1 MGENLNALPAHYG
14 SKLKGFRQLL
24 HYFKQM
30 IMPNLSIFI
39 AWGLLS
45 ILTTITSGDL
55 KQTLVHVTD
64 WLIYLLL
71 PILISYSGAKI
82 FDQKAAVAGGVAVI
96 GMVVVSDLPQI
107 FGAMIIGLIT
117 GGIFYRVDRWLVPK
131 VKPGYEMLVNNLM
144 IGLIGGVVCLLGILV
159 IQPLVEGSL
168 SYVGRFVHWLIA
180 QHLLPVVSLVL
191 EPLKIFFLNN
201 VINHGILT
209 PLGMEMA
216 QQEGHSILFLM
227 EANPGP
233 GIGILSA
240 FLFAADR
247 EKSLKAGGAL
257 MIQAIGGI
265 HEIYFPFV
273 LMQPALFFAVMVGG
287 ATGTFVF
294 QLFDSGLNA
303 PVSPGS
309 LVIILANTSPSQF
322 AGVILGIVLSAFAT
336 FICALLFMEK
346 RKPGESVIPERS
358 QPMNQEPIN
367 QIIFACDA
375 GMGSSAMGAAILKK
389 KLMAQGINMPIDY
402 RSIYDLRNHE
412 KQLVIVQKA
421 LLPTAKEK
429 AKESQLIAVEHFLEV
444 ESYLPLIKQQL
455 HQTIAEEQIK
465 EKREIKKQEG
475 ITVVFLYQEKRRGSQ
490 TMGMT
495 ILMDLAKEYQIDLTV
510 KKTAVEDLVP
520 EEEAIYL
527 ASESLAKA
535 YQLEQ
540 FVDHLLIIDHFV
552 STKSYLSLVKEVDKD
567 VFVTKR
573 KTTIDRTHQ

>member
-1 MGENLNALPAHYG
+1 MGENLNALPAIAVA
-14 SKLKGFRQLL
+14 KLTWFRQLL

-45 ILTTITSGDL
+45 IVSNIVSGDL
-55 KQTLVHVTD
+55 HQTLAHVSD

-82 FDQKAAVAGGVAVI
+82 FDQKAAVAGGIAVI
-96 GMVVVSDLPQI
+96 GMIVVSDLPQL

-117 GGIFYRVDRWLVPK
+117 GGIFHWVDRWLAPK
-131 VKPGYEMLVNNLM
+131 IKPGYEMLLNNLM

-159 IQPLVEGSL
+159 IQPIIEGSL
-168 SYVGRFVHWLIA
+168 SYVGRFVYWLIE

-191 EPLKIFFLNN
+191 EPLKVLFLNN

-209 PLGMEMA
+209 PLGMEMTQHA
-216 QQEGHSILFLM
+216 GHSILFLM

-247 EKSLKAGGAL
+247 EKSVKAGGAL
-257 MIQAIGGI
+257 MIQAVGGI

-273 LMQPALFFAVMVGG
+273 LMQPALFFAVMIGG

-294 QLFDSGLNA
+294 QLFASGLNA

-309 LVIILANTSPSQF
+309 LVIILGNTPPSQL
-322 AGVILGIVLSAFAT
+322 AGVILGIILSALAT
-336 FICALLFMEK
+336 FICAILLL
-346 RKPGESVIPERS
+346 RKTKPVESILPERS
-358 QPMNQEPIN
+358 QLMNHEAVN

-389 KLMAQGINMPIDY
+389 KLHAQGIDIPISY
-402 RSIYDLRNHE
+402 TSIYSLKNHQ
-412 KQLVIVQKA
+412 KQLVIVQSA
-421 LLPTAKEK
+421 FQSLAQEK
-429 AKESQLIAVEHFLEV
+429 AKESQIIAVEHFLEV

-455 HQTIAEEQIK
+455 HEINSEPQ
-465 EKREIKKQEG
+465 IKKQQEVKQPR
-475 ITVVFLYQEKRRGSQ
+475 TRVVFLYQGNRRGSQ

-495 ILMDLAKEYQIDLTV
+495 ILMKLAKEYQVDLSV
-510 KKTAVEDLVP
+510 EKTAVEDLVP
-520 EEEAIYL
+520 EKEVVYL
-527 ASESLAKA
+527 ANERMAKT

-540 FVDHLLIIDHFV
+540 QVEHLLIIDHFV
-552 STKSYLSLVKEVDKD
+552 STKAYLSLVKEVD
-567 VFVTKR
+567 
-573 KTTIDRTHQ
+573 

>member
-1 MGENLNALPAHYG
+1 MNALPANAVA
-14 SKLKGFRQLL
+14 KLTWFRQLL

-45 ILTTITSGDL
+45 IVSNIVSGDL
-55 KQTLVHVTD
+55 RQTLVHVND

-82 FDQKAAVAGGVAVI
+82 FDQKAAVAGGIAVI
-96 GMVVVSDLPQI
+96 GMIVVSDLPQL

-117 GGIFYRVDRWLVPK
+117 GGIFHWVDRWLAPK
-131 VKPGYEMLVNNLM
+131 IKPGYEMLLNNLM
-144 IGLIGGVVCLLGILV
+144 IGLIGGFVCLLGILV

-168 SYVGRFVHWLIA
+168 SYVGRFVYWLIE

-191 EPLKIFFLNN
+191 EPLKVLFLNN

-216 QQEGHSILFLM
+216 QHAGHSILFLM

-247 EKSLKAGGAL
+247 EKSVKAGGAL
-257 MIQAIGGI
+257 MIQAVGGI

-273 LMQPALFFAVMVGG
+273 LMQPALFFAVMIGG

-309 LVIILANTSPSQF
+309 LVIILGNTKPSQLV
-322 AGVILGIVLSAFAT
+322 GVILGILLSALTT
-336 FICALLFMEK
+336 FICAILLL
-346 RKPGESVIPERS
+346 RKTKPVESILPERS
-358 QPMNQEPIN
+358 QLMNQEVVN

-389 KLMAQGINMPIDY
+389 KLNAQGITIPVSY
-402 RSIYDLRNHE
+402 TSIYDLPNHK
-412 KQLVIVQKA
+412 KQLVIVQSA
-421 LLPTAKEK
+421 FQSLAQEK
-429 AKESQLIAVEHFLEV
+429 AKESQIIAVEHFLEV

-455 HQTIAEEQIK
+455 HERKIEPQ
-465 EKREIKKQEG
+465 IKKQQEVEQPR
-475 ITVVFLYQEKRRGSQ
+475 TRVVFLYQGNRRGSQ

-495 ILMDLAKEYQIDLTV
+495 ILMNLAKEYQVDLSV
-510 KKTAVEDLVP
+510 EKAAVEDLVP
-520 EEEAIYL
+520 EKEVVYL
-527 ASESLAKA
+527 ANESMAKA

-540 FVDHLLIIDHFV
+540 QVEHLLIIDHFV
-552 STKSYLSLVKEVDKD
+552 STKAYLSLVKEVD
-567 VFVTKR
+567 
-573 KTTIDRTHQ
+573 

>member
-1 MGENLNALPAHYG
+1 MGENLNALPANAVA
-14 SKLKGFRQLL
+14 KLTWFRQLL

-45 ILTTITSGDL
+45 IVSNIVSGDL
-55 KQTLVHVTD
+55 RQTLVHVTD

-82 FDQKAAVAGGVAVI
+82 FDQKAAVAGGIAVI
-96 GMVVVSDLPQI
+96 GMIVVSDLPQL

-117 GGIFYRVDRWLVPK
+117 GGIFHWVDRWLAPK
-131 VKPGYEMLVNNLM
+131 IKPGYEMLLNNLM
-144 IGLIGGVVCLLGILV
+144 IGLIGGFVCLLGILV

-168 SYVGRFVHWLIA
+168 SYVGRFVYWLIE

-191 EPLKIFFLNN
+191 EPLKVLFLNN

-216 QQEGHSILFLM
+216 QHAGHSILFLM

-247 EKSLKAGGAL
+247 EKSVKAGGAL
-257 MIQAIGGI
+257 MIQAVGGI

-273 LMQPALFFAVMVGG
+273 LMQPALFFAVMIGG

-309 LVIILANTSPSQF
+309 LVIILGNTKPSQLV
-322 AGVILGIVLSAFAT
+322 GVILGILLSALTT
-336 FICALLFMEK
+336 FICAILLL
-346 RKPGESVIPERS
+346 RKTKPVESILPERS
-358 QPMNQEPIN
+358 QLMNQEVVN

-389 KLMAQGINMPIDY
+389 KLNAQGITIPVSY
-402 RSIYDLRNHE
+402 TSIYDLPNHK
-412 KQLVIVQKA
+412 KQLVIVQSA
-421 LLPTAKEK
+421 FQSLAQEK
-429 AKESQLIAVEHFLEV
+429 AKESQIIAVEHFLEV

-455 HQTIAEEQIK
+455 HERKIEPQ
-465 EKREIKKQEG
+465 IKKQQEVEQPR
-475 ITVVFLYQEKRRGSQ
+475 TRVVFLYQGNRRGSQ

-495 ILMDLAKEYQIDLTV
+495 ILMNLAKEYQVDLSV
-510 KKTAVEDLVP
+510 EKAAVEDLVP
-520 EEEAIYL
+520 EKEVVYL
-527 ASESLAKA
+527 ANESMAKA

-540 FVDHLLIIDHFV
+540 QVEHLLIIDHFV
-552 STKSYLSLVKEVDKD
+552 STKAYLSLVKEVD
-567 VFVTKR
+567 
-573 KTTIDRTHQ
+573 

>member
-1 MGENLNALPAHYG
+1 MGENLNALPANAVA
-14 SKLKGFRQLL
+14 KLTWFRQLL

-45 ILTTITSGDL
+45 IVSNIVSGDL
-55 KQTLVHVTD
+55 RQMLVHVTD

-82 FDQKAAVAGGVAVI
+82 FDQKAAVAGGIAVI
-96 GMVVVSDLPQI
+96 GMIVVSDLPQL

-117 GGIFYRVDRWLVPK
+117 GGIFHWVDRWLAPK
-131 VKPGYEMLVNNLM
+131 IKPGYEMLLNNLM
-144 IGLIGGVVCLLGILV
+144 IGLIGGFVCLLGILV

-168 SYVGRFVHWLIA
+168 SYVGRFVYWLIE

-191 EPLKIFFLNN
+191 EPLKVLFLNN

-216 QQEGHSILFLM
+216 QHAGHSILFLM

-247 EKSLKAGGAL
+247 EKSVKAGGAL
-257 MIQAIGGI
+257 MIQAVGGI

-273 LMQPALFFAVMVGG
+273 LMQPALFFAVMIGG

-309 LVIILANTSPSQF
+309 LVIILGNTKPSQLV
-322 AGVILGIVLSAFAT
+322 GVILGILLSALTT
-336 FICALLFMEK
+336 FICAILLL
-346 RKPGESVIPERS
+346 RKTKPVESILPERS
-358 QPMNQEPIN
+358 QLMNQEVVN

-389 KLMAQGINMPIDY
+389 KLNAQGITIPVSY
-402 RSIYDLRNHE
+402 TSIYDLPNHK
-412 KQLVIVQKA
+412 KQLVIVQSA
-421 LLPTAKEK
+421 FQSLAQEK
-429 AKESQLIAVEHFLEV
+429 AKESQIIAVEHFLEV

-455 HQTIAEEQIK
+455 HERKIEPQ
-465 EKREIKKQEG
+465 IKKQQEVEQPR
-475 ITVVFLYQEKRRGSQ
+475 TRVVFLYQGNRRGSQ

-495 ILMDLAKEYQIDLTV
+495 ILMNLAKEYQVDLSV
-510 KKTAVEDLVP
+510 EKAAVEDLVP
-520 EEEAIYL
+520 EKEVVYL
-527 ASESLAKA
+527 ANESMAKA

-540 FVDHLLIIDHFV
+540 QVEHLLIIDHFV
-552 STKSYLSLVKEVDKD
+552 STKAYLSLVKEVD
-567 VFVTKR
+567 
-573 KTTIDRTHQ
+573 

>member
-1 MGENLNALPAHYG
+1 MGENLNALPADAVA
-14 SKLKGFRQLL
+14 KLTWFRQLL

-45 ILTTITSGDL
+45 IVSNIVSGDL
-55 KQTLVHVTD
+55 HQTLAHVSD

-82 FDQKAAVAGGVAVI
+82 FDQKAAVAGGIAVI
-96 GMVVVSDLPQI
+96 GMIVVSDLPQL

-117 GGIFYRVDRWLVPK
+117 GGIFHWVDRWLAPK
-131 VKPGYEMLVNNLM
+131 IKPGYEMLLNNLM
-144 IGLIGGVVCLLGILV
+144 IGLIGGFVCLLGILV

-168 SYVGRFVHWLIA
+168 SYVGRFVYWLIE

-191 EPLKIFFLNN
+191 EPLKVLFLNN

-216 QQEGHSILFLM
+216 QHAGHSILFLM

-247 EKSLKAGGAL
+247 EKSVKAGGAL
-257 MIQAIGGI
+257 MIQAVGGI

-273 LMQPALFFAVMVGG
+273 LMQPALFFAVMIGG

-309 LVIILANTSPSQF
+309 LVIILGNTKPSQLV
-322 AGVILGIVLSAFAT
+322 GVILGILLSALTT
-336 FICALLFMEK
+336 FICAILLL
-346 RKPGESVIPERS
+346 RKTKPVESILPERS
-358 QPMNQEPIN
+358 QLMNQEVVN

-389 KLMAQGINMPIDY
+389 KLNAQGITIPVSY
-402 RSIYDLRNHE
+402 TSIYDLPNHK
-412 KQLVIVQKA
+412 KQLVIVQSA
-421 LLPTAKEK
+421 FQSLAQEK
-429 AKESQLIAVEHFLEV
+429 AKESQIIAVEHFLEV

-455 HQTIAEEQIK
+455 HERKIEPQ
-465 EKREIKKQEG
+465 IKKQQEVEQPR
-475 ITVVFLYQEKRRGSQ
+475 TRVVFLYQGNRRGSQ

-495 ILMDLAKEYQIDLTV
+495 ILMNLAKEYQVDLSV
-510 KKTAVEDLVP
+510 EKAAVEDLVP
-520 EEEAIYL
+520 EKEVVYL
-527 ASESLAKA
+527 ANESMAKA

-540 FVDHLLIIDHFV
+540 QVEHLLIIDHFV
-552 STKSYLSLVKEVDKD
+552 STKAYLSLVKEVD
-567 VFVTKR
+567 
-573 KTTIDRTHQ
+573 

>member
-1 MGENLNALPAHYG
+1 MGENLNALPADAVA
-14 SKLKGFRQLL
+14 KLTWFRQLL

-45 ILTTITSGDL
+45 IVSNIVSGDL
-55 KQTLVHVTD
+55 HQTLAHVSD

-82 FDQKAAVAGGVAVI
+82 FDQKAAVAGGIAVI
-96 GMVVVSDLPQI
+96 GMIVVSDLPQL

-117 GGIFYRVDRWLVPK
+117 GGIFHWVDRWLAPK
-131 VKPGYEMLVNNLM
+131 IKPGYEMLLNNLM
-144 IGLIGGVVCLLGILV
+144 IGLIGGFVCLLGILV

-168 SYVGRFVHWLIA
+168 SYVGRFVYWLIE

-191 EPLKIFFLNN
+191 EPLKVLFLNN

-216 QQEGHSILFLM
+216 QQAGHSILFLM

-247 EKSLKAGGAL
+247 EKSVKAGGAL
-257 MIQAIGGI
+257 MIQAVGGI

-273 LMQPALFFAVMVGG
+273 LMQPALFFAVMIGG

-309 LVIILANTSPSQF
+309 LVIILGNTKPSQLV
-322 AGVILGIVLSAFAT
+322 GVILGILLSALTT
-336 FICALLFMEK
+336 FICAILLL
-346 RKPGESVIPERS
+346 RKTKPVESILPERS
-358 QPMNQEPIN
+358 QLMNQEVVN

-389 KLMAQGINMPIDY
+389 KLNAQGITIPVSY
-402 RSIYDLRNHE
+402 TSIYDLPNHK
-412 KQLVIVQKA
+412 KQLVIVQSA
-421 LLPTAKEK
+421 FQSLAQEK
-429 AKESQLIAVEHFLEV
+429 AKESQIIAVEHFLEV

-455 HQTIAEEQIK
+455 HERKIEPQ
-465 EKREIKKQEG
+465 IKKQQEVEQPR
-475 ITVVFLYQEKRRGSQ
+475 TRVVFLYQGNRRGSQ

-495 ILMDLAKEYQIDLTV
+495 ILMNLAKEYQVDLSV
-510 KKTAVEDLVP
+510 EKAAVEDLVP
-520 EEEAIYL
+520 EKEVVYL
-527 ASESLAKA
+527 ANESMAKA

-540 FVDHLLIIDHFV
+540 QVEHLLIIDHFV
-552 STKSYLSLVKEVDKD
+552 STKAYLSLVKEVD
-567 VFVTKR
+567 
-573 KTTIDRTHQ
+573 

>member
-1 MGENLNALPAHYG
+1 
-14 SKLKGFRQLL
+14 
-24 HYFKQM
+24 M

-45 ILTTITSGDL
+45 IVSNIVSGDL
-55 KQTLVHVTD
+55 RQTLVHVND

-82 FDQKAAVAGGVAVI
+82 FDQKAAVAGGIAVI
-96 GMVVVSDLPQI
+96 GMIVVSDLPQL

-117 GGIFYRVDRWLVPK
+117 GGIFHWVDRWLAPK
-131 VKPGYEMLVNNLM
+131 IKPGYEMLLNNLM
-144 IGLIGGVVCLLGILV
+144 IGLIGGFVCLLGILV

-168 SYVGRFVHWLIA
+168 SYVGRFVYWLIE

-191 EPLKIFFLNN
+191 EPLKVLFLNN

-216 QQEGHSILFLM
+216 QHAGHSILFLM

-247 EKSLKAGGAL
+247 EKSVKAGGAL
-257 MIQAIGGI
+257 MIQAVGGI

-273 LMQPALFFAVMVGG
+273 LMQPALFFAVMIGG

-309 LVIILANTSPSQF
+309 LVIILGNTKPSQLV
-322 AGVILGIVLSAFAT
+322 GVILGILLSALTT
-336 FICALLFMEK
+336 FICAILLL
-346 RKPGESVIPERS
+346 RKTKPVESILPERS
-358 QPMNQEPIN
+358 QLMNQEVVN

-389 KLMAQGINMPIDY
+389 KLNAQGITIPVSY
-402 RSIYDLRNHE
+402 TSIYDLPNHK
-412 KQLVIVQKA
+412 KQLVIVQSA
-421 LLPTAKEK
+421 FQSLAQEK
-429 AKESQLIAVEHFLEV
+429 AKESQIIAVEHFLEV

-455 HQTIAEEQIK
+455 HERKIEPQ
-465 EKREIKKQEG
+465 IKKQQEVEQPR
-475 ITVVFLYQEKRRGSQ
+475 TRVVFLYQGNRRGSQ

-495 ILMDLAKEYQIDLTV
+495 ILMNLAKEYQVDLSV
-510 KKTAVEDLVP
+510 EKAAVEDLVP
-520 EEEAIYL
+520 EKEVVYL
-527 ASESLAKA
+527 ANESMAKA

-540 FVDHLLIIDHFV
+540 QVEHLLIIDHFV
-552 STKSYLSLVKEVDKD
+552 STKAYLSLVKEVD
-567 VFVTKR
+567 
-573 KTTIDRTHQ
+573 